1 MEDPL
6 PETAAKSALKR
17 KKAHEHS
24 LEQTEAQI
32 GTLEQQINAIESA
45 NINKETLLAMEK
57 ASAAMKQIHGNL
69 TPDKVDET
77 MYVFFF
83 SNPLD
88 CVSAQVVV
96 AHADPLGAAGTSYGS
111 RMHSARRSSTPSR
124 ATRSESQS
132 TRTSWKQSW
141 RICNKSSWTNRCS
154 RLGVYPCQIR
164 SSAYPL
170 CQQETVSHAT

>member
-1 MEDPL
+1 MIYTILYPAARWWRARADFSDA
-6 PETAAKSALKR
+6 AAKSALKR

-77 MYVFFF
+77 MYVFLL
-83 SNPLD
+83 S
-88 CVSAQVVV
+88 
-96 AHADPLGAAGTSYGS
+96 SYCS
-111 RMHSARRSSTPSR
+111 TLFIFQRM
-124 ATRSESQS
+124 
-132 TRTSWKQSW
+132 
-141 RICNKSSWTNRCS
+141 
-154 RLGVYPCQIR
+154 
-164 SSAYPL
+164 
-170 CQQETVSHAT
+170 